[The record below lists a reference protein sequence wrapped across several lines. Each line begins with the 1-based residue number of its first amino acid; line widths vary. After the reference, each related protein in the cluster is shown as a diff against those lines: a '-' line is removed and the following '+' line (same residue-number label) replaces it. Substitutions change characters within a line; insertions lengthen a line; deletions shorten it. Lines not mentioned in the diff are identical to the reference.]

1 MDTLLGVS
9 SQDYGAAVGQPVIRG
24 MTGVRVRILNNGFVV
39 QDVSAMGGD
48 HLNEVDLNEV
58 SQIEVVR
65 GPSSLL
71 YAKGTVGGVINLSL
85 IHISEPT
92 RHV

>member
-1 MDTLLGVS
+1 
-9 SQDYGAAVGQPVIRG
+9 

-39 QDVSAMGGD
+39 QDVSSMGGD
-48 HLNEVDLNEV
+48 HLNEVDLNGV

-71 YAKGTVGGVINLSL
+71 YAKGTVGGVINIVDDL
-85 IHISEPT
+85 IAKKDFAKQEINLD
-92 RHV
+92 